1 MKTFLTYINE
11 KKSSTSSSV
20 KSSVA
25 QSKERQAREKDD
37 EARVKDANKTKYARE
52 LERSRFQDFTKK
64 SQERK
69 ALETKKKFSRLKE
82 GEDCTPAKDSLE
94 VDLNVVN
101 EYLEDGTDELVDT
114 YKKNVPGQD

>member
-11 KKSSTSSSV
+11 KKSSSQSSI
-20 KSSVA
+20 KSAVA
-25 QSKERQAREKDD
+25 QSKDRQRREKED
-37 EARVKDANKTKYARE
+37 EVRVKDANKTKHARE

-69 ALETKKKFSRLKE
+69 ALETKKKFNRLEEYE
-82 GEDCTPAKDSLE
+82 GSPSNF
-94 VDLNVVN
+94 DLNAMN
-101 EYLEDGTDELVDT
+101 EYLEDGTDELVYT